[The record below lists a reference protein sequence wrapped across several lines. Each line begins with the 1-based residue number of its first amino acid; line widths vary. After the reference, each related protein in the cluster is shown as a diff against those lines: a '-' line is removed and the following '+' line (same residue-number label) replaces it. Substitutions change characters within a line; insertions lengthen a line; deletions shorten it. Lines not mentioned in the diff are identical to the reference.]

1 MADIRIE
8 WPDPEGQ
15 EIVERLFAVSMAL
28 RAHFEETA
36 TDVGLTVPQA
46 HTLIHLQE
54 PQRMGE
60 VAAHLRCEPSHVT
73 AIADS
78 LERCG
83 FLRRE
88 PDPEDRRAKRLLLT
102 HRGQQLRDRLLARLF
117 ERAPI
122 ISVLDA
128 GQRTE
133 LLSLLRT
140 AQSVAGADIRR

>member
-1 MADIRIE
+1 MRIE

-15 EIVERLFAVSMAL
+15 EIVERLFAVAVAL
-28 RAHFEETA
+28 RVHFEETA
-36 TDVGLTVPQA
+36 ADVGLTVPQA

-60 VAAHLRCEPSHVT
+60 VAAYLRCEPSHVT

-83 FLRRE
+83 LLRRE

-102 HRGQQLRDRLLARLF
+102 SSGQQLRDRLVARLF
-117 ERAPI
+117 ESAPI

-128 GQRTE
+128 DQRIE

-140 AQSVAGADIRR
+140 AQSAAGSDIRH

>member
-15 EIVERLFAVSMAL
+15 EIVERLFAVAAAL
-28 RAHFEETA
+28 RVNFEETA
-36 TDVGLTVPQA
+36 AHVGLTVPQA
-46 HTLIHLQE
+46 QTLIHLQE
-54 PQRMGE
+54 PQRMGG

-78 LERCG
+78 LERSG

-102 HRGQQLRDRLLARLF
+102 SRGQQLRDRLLARLF
-117 ERAPI
+117 ENAPI

-140 AQSVAGADIRR
+140 AQSAAGSGIRR